1 MGRDMLNLNILK
13 NKKPLTAV
21 FVFFFSIF
29 GIQSSYAD
37 PGRRLEINVNALTY
51 ANQNPT
57 DLTINSWWG
66 GTGLTNKVYRTFG
79 VREGDTLIFNA
90 SNVSDIDSRDLYDI
104 VGYFNGNSGFAINF
118 FKNNAAVSYDSFTY
132 NEINGYKLDENANLD
147 SYRLE
152 VTLGSDPVLQGF
164 NSIGPV
170 LGAVG
175 FPSLSTSEYYS
186 WELHSSGQWAG
197 SSPAPASLR
206 QSTNLYF
213 SQSLYA
219 SDTLSDPDGELRKT
233 VDQIMAKYGSLIK

>member
-1 MGRDMLNLNILK
+1 MWSKLNKVAIAIFVVLF
-13 NKKPLTAV
+13 TA
-21 FVFFFSIF
+21 F

-37 PGRRLEINVNALTY
+37 PGRRLETNINALTY

-57 DLTINSWWG
+57 DLTMNSWWG
-66 GTGLTNKVYRTFG
+66 GTGLTNRAYRIFG
-79 VREGDTLIFNA
+79 VSEGDTLIFNA
-90 SNVSDIDSRDLYDI
+90 SNVSDIGNQNLYDI

-132 NEINGYKLDENANLD
+132 NGINGYKLDENANLD

-175 FPSLSTSEYYS
+175 FPSMSTSEYYS

-197 SSPAPASLR
+197 SSPAPAAASIR
-206 QSTNLYF
+206 RSTNLTF
-213 SQSLYA
+213 KESLYA
-219 SDTLSDPDGELRKT
+219 SDTLSDEDGQLRVT
-233 VDQIMAKYGSLIK
+233 VDQIMNKYGSLIK